1 MSQRVLSEQETRFVE
16 MLSGLLGEKSKDV
29 IDSFYQ
35 YVGKYLLESLG
46 IKDTSEVSTI
56 FIDKVKNLQSINNL
70 PRLLTDCNYVTDMLT
85 VTFVDVLSKRM
96 SGYSGD
102 QSEIG
107 KALKNYLSNNSVN
120 QDMVNSIKGQI
131 KQIVCEKTS
140 GLVEKLNNKANEIKQ
155 KALS

>member
-1 MSQRVLSEQETRFVE
+1 
-16 MLSGLLGEKSKDV
+16 
-29 IDSFYQ
+29 
-35 YVGKYLLESLG
+35 
-46 IKDTSEVSTI
+46 
-56 FIDKVKNLQSINNL
+56 
-70 PRLLTDCNYVTDMLT
+70 MLT

-131 KQIVCEKTS
+131 KQIVCEKMS